1 MNNLKIYTFKY
12 ILFVTFLFLARLI
25 IKGAINMKNIEEIY
39 TEYFDMIYR
48 YLLCLTKD
56 SYLAEELAQETFYK
70 AIVKINTFR
79 EDSKISTWLCKI
91 AQNLWYDEIR
101 KHKKN
106 TLNMEE
112 IAFLIS
118 DEDIEHKLISNEE
131 KDILISKIDSL
142 DLMTKKV
149 IELRIHG
156 NLKFKDIGAIL
167 GKSENWA
174 RVTFYR
180 GKIKLKEG
188 DYNEK

>member
-1 MNNLKIYTFKY
+1 MSKYEMLLKQAAEAGVEVYSSPMTAHDGLY
-12 ILFVTFLFLARLI
+12 MDDVIL
-25 IKGAINMKNIEEIY
+25 INSALK
-39 TEYFDMIYR
+39 TEAQKACI
-48 YLLCLTKD
+48 
-56 SYLAEELAQETFYK
+56 LAEELAQETFYK

-112 IAFLIS
+112 VAFLIS

-131 KDILISKIDSL
+131 KDILNSKIDSL

-167 GKSENWA
+167 GKTENWA

-188 DYNEK
+188 DCDEK